1 MPPLPSLPPFYS
13 PLGRE
18 ARQPLVDPPL
28 GHVSYTCRPR
38 TQCSTTRY
46 KPPACLAQ
54 YPWYPVPAAA
64 SGQKRARTIRWRCA
78 SNPFLALATFVSPRM
93 SSSPKT
99 RPSSAAL
106 LHLSIHLHNIQAH
119 PFPIMKRR
127 RPSPLATPLLLLAL
141 LLPSLRAQPEHIDLT
156 DDDPTIARLLNL
168 NFNSTQVYTVA
179 FSDAGHVRAEFLSNQ
194 PMEDLV
200 DHGRTY
206 IFLAA
211 ADSGKD
217 SLIFTDGFA
226 SDVRAEFNKETDGFE
241 CSRSTPCFLKDDRV
255 AIDAQAV
262 YTHAT
267 RAVVSLP
274 VTKDAQ
280 ISVTVRNLD
289 RGVLFGEQPRMLQP
303 RLRGWVRLSFAKAE
317 DQLPC
322 PGFTLRE
329 EGEEGIK
336 KGTWCSGNGR
346 CGTGKCNCKE
356 EYRGLACG
364 TQVESFED
372 LRDGDGNVA
381 LELEPFA
388 RKVISWTQ
396 KEEESR
402 VQIILRTEEGSMD
415 ERNEEKTRF
424 NMAYKVPEEN
434 NSPYLENAS
443 ELPSEYELKSN
454 LCGSFKQEKGKPPS
468 YACVRNAPL
477 KKDAMFVIGF
487 ITEAI
492 GTEEKSP
499 SKVKFK
505 FRVERCGI
513 EGNQCLRIVSED
525 QLNFPLVIVL
535 VCGATIC
542 FTAIAIAV
550 MLWLDRQHG
559 FTNSVDRLSVKELDR
574 MYPSHRFRTAPRAPT
589 DSVAEDDCLICL
601 SRFQEN
607 DVVRQLECEHIYHS
621 ECLDP
626 WVTQNNAS
634 CPACRCDV
642 RIQSLSDR
650 RRLRR
655 VVTFFLFPIVW
666 VRNLRVRQ
674 SGEAISAD
682 TGSASPPDLE
692 SGPETPVSSEPERL
706 RRHAREG
713 GETGE
718 VEQLEEVIQRLPGG
732 T

>member
-1 MPPLPSLPPFYS
+1 
-13 PLGRE
+13 
-18 ARQPLVDPPL
+18 
-28 GHVSYTCRPR
+28 
-38 TQCSTTRY
+38 
-46 KPPACLAQ
+46 
-54 YPWYPVPAAA
+54 
-64 SGQKRARTIRWRCA
+64 
-78 SNPFLALATFVSPRM
+78 M

-141 LLPSLRAQPEHIDLT
+141 LLPSLRAQTEHIDLT
-156 DDDPTIARLLNL
+156 DDGPPIERPLNL
-168 NFNSTQVYTVA
+168 SFDSAQVYTVA
-179 FSDAGHVRAEFLSNQ
+179 FSDAGHVRAEFLSDHQ
-194 PMEDLV
+194 PVENLV
-200 DHGRTY
+200 DHGRPY

-241 CSRSTPCFLKDDRV
+241 CSLSTPCFLKDDRV

-262 YTHAT
+262 YTHAL

-280 ISVTVRNLD
+280 VNVTVRNLD
-289 RGVLFGEQPRMLQP
+289 RGVSFGEQRRELTP
-303 RLRGWVRLSFAKAE
+303 RLRGRVRFSFAKAE

-322 PGFTLRE
+322 PGFTLGKE
-329 EGEEGIK
+329 EGNKEG
-336 KGTWCSGNGR
+336 TCSGDGQ
-346 CGTGKCNCKE
+346 CETGKCDCNE
-356 EYRGLACG
+356 GYRGLACG
-364 TQVESFED
+364 MQVESFEK
-372 LRDGDGNVA
+372 LRDEDGNVT
-381 LELEPFA
+381 LELEPFT

-402 VQIILRTEEGSMD
+402 VQIILWTEEGSMD

-424 NMAYKVPEEN
+424 KAAYKALEEN

-621 ECLDP
+621 ECLD
-626 WVTQNNAS
+626 VSFAHS
-634 CPACRCDV
+634 CRLACGY
-642 RIQSLSDR
+642 L
-650 RRLRR
+650 R
-655 VVTFFLFPIVW
+655 VVFLRNELTASTFLPLFHVHEIM
-666 VRNLRVRQ
+666 
-674 SGEAISAD
+674 
-682 TGSASPPDLE
+682 
-692 SGPETPVSSEPERL
+692 
-706 RRHAREG
+706 
-713 GETGE
+713 
-718 VEQLEEVIQRLPGG
+718 
-732 T
+732 